1 MRAFSR
7 ISEHPDS
14 RTAAMEVATAL
25 EKDLQ
30 GATPAA
36 LILLGSF
43 HHASALTL
51 VAGTIRDQI
60 QPGSMIS
67 GTAQT
72 VFSGLRA
79 PERRSGLVGFV
90 LEGDGLQARAFIRDW
105 HRGPAEL
112 TTPEEWSTMASTGA
126 DHAAT
131 ILLADPFSTDPRPV
145 LQAIDQALP
154 GPVGGG
160 LLSGSTRPGGN
171 VLIADD
177 EHASTG
183 LVGLGLGGPIRCG
196 TLVSQGCRP
205 IGQRMIVTG
214 VHESAVMSLGGRPA
228 TDAARETIMGL
239 NQSDRDLVA
248 NGLRLG
254 VAVTEYREH
263 FGPHDYLVRE
273 ITGVDEQTGALRVAE
288 RPSVGQ
294 SVQFLIRDPASADSD
309 LDLALDAASLDE
321 APPFGLLLAESGVRA
336 GTESDLER
344 LNARLGDLPTA
355 GMICAGEFARGR
367 DRSVVHGASASAL
380 IFRAKEG

>member
-1 MRAFSR
+1 
-7 ISEHPDS
+7 
-14 RTAAMEVATAL
+14 MEVATAL